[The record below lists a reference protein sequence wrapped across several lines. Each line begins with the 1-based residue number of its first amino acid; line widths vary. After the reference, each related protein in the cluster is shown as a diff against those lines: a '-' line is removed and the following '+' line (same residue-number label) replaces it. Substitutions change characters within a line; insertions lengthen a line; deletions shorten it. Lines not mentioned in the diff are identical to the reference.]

1 MLGETLGP
9 REPRS
14 GSPNYLES
22 EVKSTELRARSVR
35 GTNNGGPTVFVEL
48 TETTVPFTKRTTV
61 ALDMS
66 CR

>member
-9 REPRS
+9 REPKKRQ
-14 GSPNYLES
+14 PNYLES
-22 EVKSTELRARSVR
+22 EVKNTELRALSAR